1 MNCLNFFLL
10 CLFQAVFIFHAA
22 GSETSGQILFLVKQ
36 GNPAQAIAHYRT
48 FAAANH
54 KHDFELLHQIGLGM
68 LDYGYARSDPETQ
81 LLALF
86 GASISANQEAHYL
99 LEEGLKNRYPQIQ
112 LIALLGLAKVQNDG
126 ADQNLIGAM
135 GSSQLIVRMEAAKQ
149 LALKKHP
156 EAINQIESL
165 MFKSPTAL
173 LPLYPPLIA
182 SIGNYQ
188 ADRILRKLL
197 HHPSSKVRL
206 SVLLS
211 IAKFHRDDFLPQL
224 RQHVLQSHHGQQEA
238 CVYALGLFHDE
249 LSRTKLEKLRDSN
262 YPAISLAAELALYR
276 LGNEQS
282 LREIEKLAE
291 EGSLFAISVLGEIP
305 EASDALT
312 TLTSHKDPQIR
323 INAAL
328 GLLNQKNVPPVEILK
343 EILIRNRRDLA
354 FVPQLTP
361 GKTIK
366 SWKVVHSASRLME
379 DDPALFQTHLKLKID
394 ILESLKEISEPD
406 FIEIAHQIYRAQEN
420 ALVPETTLLLEE
432 LGTASA
438 IECLKAHQQQLG
450 APLIRH
456 YCNLA
461 LYRLHEPG
469 LYGDQLKQWV
479 KTQNKT
485 PFLSLQKEINV
496 WDLKM
501 HPHALT
507 PEQSSQLLIKAF
519 ESFAINADEIGIDV
533 LLEAIATGHPKNKYA
548 LAGLLLRA
556 TN

>member
-1 MNCLNFFLL
+1 MV
-10 CLFQAVFIFHAA
+10 QIIIFPAF
-22 GSETSGQILFLVKQ
+22 GSETAGQIMFLVKQ
-36 GNPAQAIAHYRT
+36 GKAAQAVAHYRT
-48 FAAANH
+48 FAVANL

-68 LDYGYARSDPETQ
+68 LDYGYSQPDPETQ

-112 LIALLGLAKVQNDG
+112 LIALMGLAKVQNDR
-126 ADQNLIGAM
+126 ADQYLIGAM
-135 GSSQLIVRMEAAKQ
+135 GSSQLIVRVESAKQ

-156 EAINQIESL
+156 EAVNQIESL
-165 MFKSPTAL
+165 MFKSPADL

-197 HHPSSKVRL
+197 HHPYSKVRL

-211 IAKFHRDDFLPQL
+211 IAKFQRDDFLPQL
-224 RQHVLQSHHGQQEA
+224 RQQVLQSHHGQQEA

-249 LSRTKLEKLRDSN
+249 QSRAKLEKLRHSN

-276 LGNEQS
+276 LGSEKS
-282 LREIEKLAE
+282 LGIIEKLAD
-291 EGSLFAISVLGEIP
+291 EGSLFAISVLGDIP
-305 EASDALT
+305 EACDILAQLAK
-312 TLTSHKDPQIR
+312 HKDPQIR

-328 GLLNQKNVPPVEILK
+328 GLLNQKNTPPIEILK
-343 EILIRNRRDLA
+343 EILIRNQGDLG
-354 FVPQLTP
+354 FMPQFTP

-366 SWKVVHSASRLME
+366 SWKVVHSASRLMA
-379 DDPALFQTHLKLKID
+379 DDPTLFHTHIELKKNVLELLKN
-394 ILESLKEISEPD
+394 ISESV
-406 FIEIAHQIYRAQEN
+406 FIEIAHQIYNAREN
-420 ALVPETTLLLEE
+420 DLVPEITLLLEE
-432 LGTASA
+432 LGTSFA

-469 LYGDQLKQWV
+469 PYGEHLKQWV
-479 KTQNKT
+479 ATQNKT
-485 PFLSLQKEINV
+485 PFLSLEKEMNV
-496 WDLKM
+496 WDLKLN
-501 HPHALT
+501 PHALT

-519 ESFAINADEIGIDV
+519 ESFAINADEVGIDV
-533 LLEAIATGHPKNKYA
+533 LLEAIATGHSKNKYA